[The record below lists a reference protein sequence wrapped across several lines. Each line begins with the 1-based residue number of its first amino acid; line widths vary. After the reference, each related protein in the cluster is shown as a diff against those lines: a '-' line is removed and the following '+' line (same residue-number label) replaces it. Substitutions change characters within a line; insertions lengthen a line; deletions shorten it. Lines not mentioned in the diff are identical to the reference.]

1 MKTKK
6 SIRKKVIAAVAIGI
20 AVIIFVYCIPTLGL
34 VKGSTVPDSYSDATI
49 IVDGSERKLVSPFA
63 FVVNTFYRVA
73 NTIIG
78 SQENPFMNEDNM
90 AAEAAPFEAAIEKNY
105 RIDKVD
111 FNGCEGEIVSPADAN
126 GQYML
131 YIHGGGFSSGSA
143 KERRAITTYLAS
155 EYGFTVY
162 ANDYRLAPRVGLL
175 EMQEDCLNFY
185 LGILGSGIA
194 PENIIIMGDSAGAHL
209 SLTLGLILRDRGLP
223 QPKAIGCFSP
233 VVEFVEQYPSRTAN
247 VSTDFML
254 GNSINQMNWAAIFG
268 CESEDL
274 TDPYMSPI
282 RGDFTD
288 VAPVFIAVSDY
299 ETPFDDSLK
308 LYQKLKD
315 EGHQTELNVQH
326 GLVHA
331 YVIFGTMKETQ
342 GSISHFMSFINQ
354 ND

>member
-1 MKTKK
+1 MKKK
-6 SIRKKVIAAVAIGI
+6 KNIRKKVIAAVVVCI
-20 AVIIFVYCIPTLGL
+20 VVLIFVYCIPTLGL
-34 VKGSTVPDSYSDATI
+34 VKGSTVLDSSYKETIFNDAS
-49 IVDGSERKLVSPFA
+49 GRKLVSPYA
-63 FVVNTFYRVA
+63 FMVNTLYRTA
-73 NTIIG
+73 NIIIG
-78 SQENPFMNEDNM
+78 SQEDPFMNKDN
-90 AAEAAPFEAAIEKNY
+90 AAKETVSFEPVIKNSY
-105 RIDKVD
+105 RIDKAD
-111 FNGCEGEIVSPADAN
+111 FNGCEGEKVSPADAN
-126 GQYML
+126 GQYVL

-143 KERRAITTYLAS
+143 KERRDITTYIAS

-162 ANDYRLAPRVGLL
+162 ANDYRLAPQVGLP

-185 LGILGSGIA
+185 LGILESGVN
-194 PENIIIMGDSAGAHL
+194 PENIIVMGDSAGEHL

-254 GNSINQMNWAAIFG
+254 GNSINHMNWKEIFG
-268 CESEDL
+268 CESEEL

-299 ETPFDDSLK
+299 ETPFDDSCK

-315 EGHQTELNVQH
+315 EGHQTELNIQH

-342 GSISHFMSFINQ
+342 VSSSHFMSFIND
-354 ND
+354 NE